1 MAIKLIVT
9 DLDGTFLS
17 DFYQVSE
24 KNIKAVRAAKEKGV
38 MISACTTRNWAM
50 AKGVVRWGELN
61 GLAACCNGASFVRV
75 EDGFVINRHCLPRR
89 SLEGL
94 VRISLEYEAKIALYS
109 HEQTLME
116 PTTSPM
122 HYLMIREDW
131 PNHIPPL
138 RIPVPNAIPSMKW

>member
-61 GLAACCNGASFVRV
+61 GLAACCNGASFVRCGLGWKT
-75 EDGFVINRHCLPRR
+75 EGNR
-89 SLEGL
+89 SG
-94 VRISLEYEAKIALYS
+94 
-109 HEQTLME
+109 
-116 PTTSPM
+116 
-122 HYLMIREDW
+122 IRDDY
-131 PNHIPPL
+131 
-138 RIPVPNAIPSMKW
+138 RK